1 MPTGRGWC
9 FTVHGGHLGQPDAT
23 PPVLYAYV
31 KALAA
36 KFDAKNHRSLVM
48 QLEKGGNTERI
59 HIQGYIWFKS
69 NVSHTTV
76 KAFLALNDYHG
87 TLAKGTLKKNFDYCT
102 KSDTKLA
109 GFDTVICGNVPSQ
122 GERTDLKAA
131 CEQVKERF
139 GLQKLIEEEPM
150 VYVRNHRGLEKV
162 AAHWARKRVPQ
173 MRMVTTIVLHGDP
186 DGGKSYTASQSDIDR
201 EIYNVPYSEGNTT
214 WFDNYNGERTIVLED
229 FSGGISYRYLLR
241 ILDGYRLQI
250 AVKGGFFPAAWSR
263 VIITTNVNPQD
274 WYSATNKRGQ
284 EQNRWSNDY
293 DQRIGSLERRIDE
306 IWHVEGRW
314 SEGAVWTQVKPI
326 PLPTEQEV
334 FDILS
339 TPDTVPLSGSLDQ
352 LDRPPHLRTDV
363 FYMQC
368 SYCERE
374 CGTLYCSQECEDMHL
389 ADIAHEIRMSKV
401 PIVIDSD

>member
-1 MPTGRGWC
+1 MAPKTRGWV
-9 FTVHGGHLGQPDAT
+9 FTIHGGHLGTPHAT
-23 PPVLYAYV
+23 PAILHG
-31 KALAA
+31 KMLQLRG
-36 KFDAKNHRSLVM
+36 KFDATKHRSMVM
-48 QLEKGGNTERI
+48 QLEKGGNTERV
-59 HIQGYIWFKS
+59 HIQGYIWFKNEVRS
-69 NVSHTTV
+69 ETL
-76 KAFLALNDYHG
+76 KAFLECGDYHG
-87 TLAKGTLKKNFDYCT
+87 TAAKGNLKKNFDYCT
-102 KSDTKLA
+102 KQETKLA
-109 GFDTVICGNVPSQ
+109 GFESIILGNVPSQ
-122 GERTDLKAA
+122 GDRSDLRSA

-173 MRMVTTIVLHGDP
+173 IREVTTIVLHGDP
-186 DGGKSYTASQSDIDR
+186 DGGKSYTASQSDIDQ

-229 FSGGISYRYLLR
+229 FSGGIAYRYLLR

-250 AVKGGFFPAAWSR
+250 AVKGAFHPAAWSR

-326 PLPTEQEV
+326 PVPTEEEV

-339 TPDTVPLSGSLDQ
+339 SPDSVPIPPPQ
-352 LDRPPHLRTDV
+352 EERPAIFRTDV
-363 FYMQC
+363 NYMEC
-368 SYCERE
+368 TYCGIE
-374 CGTLYCSQECEDMHL
+374 CGTLYCSQDCEAMHL
-389 ADIAHEIRMSKV
+389 ADIAHEIRMSKE
-401 PIVIDSD
+401 PIVIDSE